1 MCQLKSVVEAQEART
16 APPLG
21 PLLAQFG
28 LEMLKVCKELNEKT
42 KNYEKGTPLPVKIE
56 IDELKSYKIEL
67 GAPTITFLFNNL
79 NEGVFTVL
87 DFYDLV
93 KIYSVYHEVEINK
106 GMVKELLSSLSS
118 MEIVKIDEKKS

>member
-42 KNYEKGTPLPVKIE
+42 KYYEKGVQLPVKIE

-67 GAPTITFLFNNL
+67 GAPTTTFLFNNL
-79 NEGVFTVL
+79 NEEDFTVIL
-87 DFYDLV
+87 FYDLV
-93 KIYSVYHEVEINK
+93 KLYCVYHEVPQTESV
-106 GMVKELLSSLSS
+106 VKEILSSLSS
-118 MEIVKIDEKKS
+118 MEIGKIKI

>member
-42 KNYEKGTPLPVKIE
+42 KNYEKGIPLPVKIE

-79 NEGVFTVL
+79 NEGVFTIL

-93 KIYSVYHEVEINK
+93 KLYSAYHEVEINK

-118 MEIVKIDEKKS
+118 MEVVKIDEKKS